1 MNIISDYQLNYFNN
15 SVKRNNNL
23 PLQTNPNFG
32 NKQKII
38 TKGLKPVVEN
48 IATVGAGTVL
58 ALQTGKA
65 LQGNVESQKVQTNYG
80 PVVYLPAKGKGTK
93 SKLEVSRPNGMT
105 MDIFEGIPQ
114 EILESPVSEHL
125 HQFKSSTIN
134 PNVGIVLVQNQS
146 KPVTARKVVIEGSLE
161 NSMVKN
167 NMTNIPVKYSAE
179 QDSMYTDTPWNP
191 GIQYANQR
199 CFQVTYGTVKEDWGA
214 RPEYIAEYANP
225 QTGEAPDVA
234 ILAAQKGSEDRSF
247 VPADIA
253 GAQYEIVTESGDRT
267 PCDYENMTEGVD
279 YKISKKAGVELKMAV
294 PPTDVISSEGEV
306 LEAGNLY
313 MVDSMGHFYNGQPI
327 KRIKSGEV
335 TWNADMNDMEQKTIR
350 ILIDESLECEADAK
364 DAKKAGAID
373 LAAVLTI
380 KAKELTQLAEVAM
393 KNWVLS
399 AQNKDGVDFFAAE
412 L

>member
-65 LQGNVESQKVQTNYG
+65 LQGNVESKKVQTNYG
-80 PVVYLPAKGKGTK
+80 PVECSPAKGEGTK
-93 SKLEVSRPNGMT
+93 SKLEVSHSNGMT

-134 PNVGIVLVQNQS
+134 PNVGIVLIQN
-146 KPVTARKVVIEGSLE
+146 
-161 NSMVKN
+161 
-167 NMTNIPVKYSAE
+167 
-179 QDSMYTDTPWNP
+179 
-191 GIQYANQR
+191 
-199 CFQVTYGTVKEDWGA
+199 
-214 RPEYIAEYANP
+214 
-225 QTGEAPDVA
+225 
-234 ILAAQKGSEDRSF
+234 
-247 VPADIA
+247 
-253 GAQYEIVTESGDRT
+253 
-267 PCDYENMTEGVD
+267 PCDYENMTE
-279 YKISKKAGVELKMAV
+279 GVELKMAV

-313 MVDSMGHFYNGQPI
+313 MVNSMGHFYNGQPI

-335 TWNADMNDMEQKTIR
+335 TWNTDMNDMEQKTIR
-350 ILIDESLECEADAK
+350 SLIDESLKYEADAK

-373 LAAVLTI
+373 LAGILTI
-380 KAKELTQLAEVAM
+380 KAKQLTQLAEDAM
-393 KNWVLS
+393 KDWVLS
-399 AQNKDGVDFFAAE
+399 AQNKDGVDFFATE